1 MLRSGIF
8 RPEGDI
14 VNIAEIAAEYIADKL
29 RTRRESTV
37 EGYESALRVHVL
49 PRWGSMAISEID
61 PDDIQTWVLSFD
73 KPGAAEKAYKTL
85 RQVIRWAIR
94 KHRLRVYDPTT
105 ADIELPRK
113 PAYHPQVLGAA
124 EARGY
129 LRGLWGCEAEAVA
142 LCSLTLGLRRGESC
156 ALTWG
161 DINLKTGEVRISK
174 SRQDVR
180 AGTVV
185 VPPKTGRSDRSLW
198 LPAFALK
205 RLRQLAKGHRKD
217 ELICPLP
224 PTVAARRIKSW
235 CKAHDLPHVSMT
247 NLRHTW
253 ATLAIEAG
261 VGIET
266 VAMMLGHTEIGTA
279 YEHYIVP
286 RKSVCV
292 QAQKIWSDHLQKAA

>member
-1 MLRSGIF
+1 M
-8 RPEGDI
+8 
-14 VNIAEIAAEYIADKL
+14 NIEEISAAYIEEK
-29 RTRRESTV
+29 RRIRRESTV
-37 EGYESALRVHVL
+37 EGYESALRIHVL
-49 PRWGSMAISEID
+49 PRWGSMSVDEID
-61 PDDIQTWVLSFD
+61 PDAIQDWVLGFER
-73 KPGAAEKAYKTL
+73 PGAAEKAYKTL

-94 KHRLRVYDPTT
+94 KMGLRVWDPTSLGV
-105 ADIELPRK
+105 ELPKRT
-113 PAYHPQVLGAA
+113 AYHPRVLDAS
-124 EARGY
+124 EARDY
-129 LRGLWGCEAEAVA
+129 LRGLWGCEAEAAA

-156 ALTWG
+156 ALEWR
-161 DINLKTGEVRISK
+161 DINMKTGEVHVSK

-185 VPPKTGRSDRSLW
+185 VPPKTARSDRSLW

-217 ELICPLP
+217 ELICPLAP
-224 PTVAARRIKSW
+224 SATARCIRSW
-235 CKAHDLPHVSMT
+235 CRSHGLPHVSMT

-261 VGIET
+261 IGIET

-292 QAQKIWSDHLQKAA
+292 QAQRTWAAHLQKAS